1 MSNVLFFRQYVTT
14 TFLNYKGN
22 LLLSLVDER
31 GRGIRI
37 KVQRR
42 LVTL

>member
-1 MSNVLFFRQYVTT
+1 MSNVLFFRLYVT

>member
-1 MSNVLFFRQYVTT
+1 MSNVQFFRQYVT